1 VPVVFY
7 AVALLKKKFNI
18 SNLVKVLA
26 GSVVAG
32 LDRAKARAFSER
44 APTQSSRDIE
54 MSNAHSERN
63 HPARALL

>member
-1 VPVVFY
+1 M
-7 AVALLKKKFNI
+7 KTKFNI

-32 LDRAKARAFSER
+32 LHRAKARAFR
-44 APTQSSRDIE
+44 GKAPMQSSGDIE